1 MFKHI
6 LVPVDGSAYS
16 KKALEFGCDLAGK
29 YDAEMTIL
37 NVTYDNSYAQTMVL
51 GSAAVTYQIAQ
62 DELDETGRQ
71 ILEAS
76 SDLAKEKGCTSVKTC
91 LKQGTPVKEILE
103 FSKAEGVDL
112 IVLGSRGLSDIA
124 GLFLGS
130 VSHKVNHLA
139 ECTCIT
145 VR

>member
-1 MFKHI
+1 MIKHV

-16 KKALEFGCDLAGK
+16 KKALELGCDLADK
-29 YDAEMTIL
+29 YEAQLTIL
-37 NVTYDNSYAQTMVL
+37 NVTYDSSHDQTMVL
-51 GSAAVTYQIAQ
+51 GSAAVTYQVDQ
-62 DELDETGRQ
+62 EELDEAGRQ
-71 ILEAS
+71 ILQAS
-76 SDLAKEKGCTSVKTC
+76 SDLAKEKGCASVKTC
-91 LKQGTPVKEILE
+91 LRQGSPVKEILDCCKE
-103 FSKAEGVDL
+103 ESADM